1 MRLTIVNKTDSPIL
15 YHPTPA
21 TNDSSTSKPKF
32 QIAILPSAS
41 TTTDL
46 PKRCSKLTL
55 TQREQLKRELTS
67 ELSESRLK
75 EEGQKREFKV
85 CLGSL
90 GKARTCGV
98 VAVDGG
104 EDRLSP
110 WRIYWM
116 RVSYFYSLYTMMLIS
131 YDRYPGRTSNSL
143 S

>member
-15 YHPTPA
+15 FHPTPA
-21 TNDSSTSKPKF
+21 TNDSSAAKPKL
-32 QIAILPSAS
+32 QIVILPSAS

-46 PKRCSKLTL
+46 PKRCSNLTL
-55 TQREQLKRELTS
+55 TQRERLKHELTS

-85 CLGSL
+85 CLRSV

-98 VAVDGG
+98 VAVGGG
-104 EDRLSP
+104 EDHLSP

-116 RVSYFYSLYTMMLIS
+116 KVSHFYSLYTMTLIS
-131 YDRYPGRTSNSL
+131 YDRYLGRTSNSL